1 MLVAGWIL
9 LLLHTAELA
18 AGQKSMEHRG
28 QGQRPELA
36 AGWILLYLPT
46 AELAAGWKSKEHIG
60 RLLHSKAVM
69 QRMNYVV
76 VVVNHVWRHTT
87 R

>member
-9 LLLHTAELA
+9 LLLHKAELA
-18 AGQKSMEHRG
+18 AGQQKSMGHRG

-60 RLLHSKAVM
+60 RLLQGTAAM
-69 QRMNYVV
+69 QRMNCVV
-76 VVVNHVWRHTT
+76 VVVNHV
-87 R
+87 